1 MFLQVAFKS
10 TPMKRQILI
19 LFLFSVGCT
28 SKEQLT
34 KLQTENDSL
43 RKELSTS
50 QEMLY
55 TFKEVGSLIDSIDQS
70 RNALRVNIIEGTP
83 YFSYTERLNEINSYI
98 KSSERKIL
106 NLESTL
112 KEYSNQSDAYEM
124 LVAALKDEL
133 TIAIEDMRRMED
145 RVSSAVKGN
154 KDVNQIVKVQ
164 RGNLED
170 FQLQLDAKYEE
181 VKLFEVR
188 IQELTSKLQ
197 ITEADAMFAQA
208 QALELA
214 AKRTRLAPRKKK
226 ETYNQALDLYRKA
239 QQAGHPDAL
248 AKINDLKKRV

>member
-1 MFLQVAFKS
+1 MKSQIAFVVLL
-10 TPMKRQILI
+10 TTA
-19 LFLFSVGCT
+19 CT
-28 SKEQLT
+28 SKDQLT
-34 KLQTENDSL
+34 RIKSENDSL
-43 RKELSTS
+43 RKELATS
-50 QEMLY
+50 QEMLF

-70 RNALRVNIIEGTP
+70 RNALRVNIVEGTP
-83 YFSYTERLNEINSYI
+83 YFSYTERLQEINSYI
-98 KSSERKIL
+98 KSSEKKIS

-112 KEYSNQSDAYEM
+112 KEYSNQSEAYEM

-145 RVSSAVKGN
+145 RVSKAVKDN
-154 KDVNQIVKVQ
+154 KDVNQIVKLQ
-164 RGNLED
+164 RTNLED

-214 AKRTRLAPRKKK
+214 AKRTRLAPRKKR
-226 ETYNQALDLYRKA
+226 ETYNQALDLYTKA
-239 QQAGHPDAL
+239 LQAGHPQAQV
-248 AKINDLKKRV
+248 KINDLKKRV

>member
-1 MFLQVAFKS
+1 
-10 TPMKRQILI
+10 MKRQILI
-19 LFLFSVGCT
+19 VLLLSVGCT
-28 SKEQLT
+28 SKDQLS
-34 KLQTENDSL
+34 KLQDENDSL
-43 RKELSTS
+43 RNALSTS
-50 QEMLY
+50 QEMLF

-70 RNALRVNIIEGTP
+70 RNALRVNIVEGTP
-83 YFSYTERLNEINSYI
+83 YFSYTERLKEINSYI
-98 KSSERKIL
+98 QSSEKKIS

-112 KEYSNQSDAYEM
+112 KEYSSQSEAYEM

-145 RVSSAVKGN
+145 RVSKAVKDN
-154 KDVNQIVKVQ
+154 KDVNQIVKLQ
-164 RGNLED
+164 RTNLED

-188 IQELTSKLQ
+188 IQELTTKLQ

-226 ETYNQALDLYRKA
+226 ETYNQALELYKKA
-239 QQAGHPDAL
+239 LQAGHPDAQ